1 MSHKNPLEDLAR
13 RIAALEELLTHQS
26 LALEELSQQMHE
38 AQQAREKSDRKQKT
52 LFQILQE
59 IEDKAAEGQNLPRE
73 KPPHY

>member
-1 MSHKNPLEDLAR
+1 MSDKNTLEDLAQ

-26 LALEELSQQMHE
+26 LALEELSQQTHE
-38 AQQAREKSDRKQKT
+38 AQQAREKSDRKQKA

-59 IEDKAAEGQNLPRE
+59 IEDKAGEGHSLPRE

>member
-1 MSHKNPLEDLAR
+1 MSDKNTLEDLAQ

-38 AQQAREKSDRKQKT
+38 AQQAREKSDRKQKA
-52 LFQILQE
+52 LFHILQE
-59 IEDKAAEGQNLPRE
+59 IEDKAGEGHRLTRE

>member
-1 MSHKNPLEDLAR
+1 MSDKNTLEDLAR

-52 LFQILQE
+52 LF
-59 IEDKAAEGQNLPRE
+59 
-73 KPPHY
+73 